1 MQIGADNYFYI
12 KYKRFKWFRNENIL
26 HIHASENNIQCIRTF
41 NVHISIDIH
50 KVKRA
55 YTQIRKLF
63 LIWLYK

>member
-41 NVHISIDIH
+41 NLHISIDIH
-50 KVKRA
+50 KV
-55 YTQIRKLF
+55 
-63 LIWLYK
+63 